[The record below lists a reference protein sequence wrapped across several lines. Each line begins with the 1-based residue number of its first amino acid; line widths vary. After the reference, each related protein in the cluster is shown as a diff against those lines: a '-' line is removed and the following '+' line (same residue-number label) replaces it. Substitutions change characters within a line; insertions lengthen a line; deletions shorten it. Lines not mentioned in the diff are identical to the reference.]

1 MKPPVCKLLAALLAS
16 TLASIVGL
24 RAADDTPPPLG
35 VNPTPIMAGNTPPA
49 APISPTPDAGK
60 PGKKAKPPRDPNAP
74 PKLPKVKKPKPI
86 PFPLPVGDSGKV
98 LTIPE
103 YSGTAQ
109 LLSQIMAMKATRISN
124 ELVQMQEMKM
134 DLYHPDGKEDFH
146 IILPTSVF
154 NLETH
159 IIHSE
164 EPVTVQTQD
173 FELTG
178 DKMEFNTVDR
188 TGQLLGHVH
197 MVVHNLKQVV
207 GPQQPPNP

>member
-1 MKPPVCKLLAALLAS
+1 M
-16 TLASIVGL
+16 
-24 RAADDTPPPLG
+24 
-35 VNPTPIMAGNTPPA
+35 
-49 APISPTPDAGK
+49 
-60 PGKKAKPPRDPNAP
+60 
-74 PKLPKVKKPKPI
+74 PKVKKPKPI

-124 ELVQMQEMKM
+124 ELVQMKEMKM

-159 IIHSE
+159 IITSE

-178 DKMEFNTVDR
+178 EKMEFNTVDR
-188 TGQLLGHVH
+188 TGRLLGNVH
-197 MVVHNLKQVV
+197 MVIHNLKQAV